1 MVNKENIKKQI
12 IKPEL
17 LAPAGNL
24 EKLEFAIRYGAD
36 AVYIGGQQFGL
47 RSKAGNFSLI
57 DIIKGVD
64 FAHQN
69 GAKIYV
75 VVNII
80 AHDQDLVGLEDY
92 LKGLY
97 SAGVDAIIVADAG
110 IISVAKTVVP
120 DLEIHL
126 STQASTTNWQAV
138 KFWKDE
144 GIARIVLA
152 REVSLKEIKE
162 IKEHVDIEVETF
174 IHGAMCN
181 SFSGRCIL
189 SNHMTNRDA
198 NRGGCAQSCRWS
210 YDLYQ
215 TDYPEE
221 KIFNENYPPYTM
233 SSKDMCT
240 IDAVPDLIDAGI
252 NSLKIEGRMKSIH
265 YVATIVNAYRHAID
279 SYFDDISNYSF
290 NPNWYDEILKASHR
304 PIFKGFYYEQPDQ
317 FAQIYEDGPKLRRF
331 DFVGRVLDY
340 DRKTQIAT
348 IEQRNNFKIGQEVD
362 FFGPKTKF
370 IQKIESIKDE
380 KGSTLDAARHPLQI
394 VKVKVDK
401 PVYTNDMMRKEN

>member
-1 MVNKENIKKQI
+1 MATIDKLKKQI

-47 RSKAGNFSLI
+47 RSKAGNFSLD
-57 DIIKGVD
+57 DIIAGIN
-64 FAHQN
+64 FAHEH
-69 GAKIYV
+69 GAKVFV

-80 AHDQDLVGLEDY
+80 AHDQDLIGLENY
-92 LKGLY
+92 LKTLRD
-97 SAGVDAIIVADAG
+97 AKVDAIIVADPG
-110 IISVAKTVVP
+110 IISLAKAVVP

-144 GIARIVLA
+144 GIARVVLA
-152 REVSLKEIKE
+152 REVSLQEIHEIKNR
-162 IKEHVDIEVETF
+162 VDIEIETF

-181 SFSGRCIL
+181 SYSGRCIL

-210 YDLYQ
+210 YDLYKE
-215 TDYPEE
+215 DEPDR
-221 KIFNENYPPYTM
+221 KLFNENYPPYTM
-233 SSKDMCT
+233 SSRDMCT
-240 IDAVPDLIDAGI
+240 IDAIPDLINAGI
-252 NSLKIEGRMKSIH
+252 DSLKIEGRMKSIH

-279 SYFDDISNYSF
+279 SYCADPDNYKF
-290 NPNWYDEILKASHR
+290 NPDWNDEILKASHR
-304 PIFKGFYYEQPDQ
+304 PIFRGFYYEQPDEN
-317 FAQIYEDGPKLRRF
+317 AQIYEDGTRLRRF
-331 DFVGRVLDY
+331 DFVGRVKDY
-340 DRKTQIAT
+340 DAQTNIAT
-348 IEQRNNFKIGQEVD
+348 VEQRNNFKIGQEVE
-362 FFGPKTKF
+362 FFGPNTKF
-370 IQKIESIKDE
+370 IQKIEYIEDE
-380 KGSTLDAARHPLQI
+380 QGETLDAARHPLQI

-401 PVYTNDMMRKEN
+401 PVNVNDMMRKEN